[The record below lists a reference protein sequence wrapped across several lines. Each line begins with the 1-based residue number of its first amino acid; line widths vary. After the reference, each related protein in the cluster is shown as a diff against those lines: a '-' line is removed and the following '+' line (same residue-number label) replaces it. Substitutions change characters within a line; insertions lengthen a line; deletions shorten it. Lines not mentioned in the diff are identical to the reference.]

1 MLSLKSA
8 STVIDM
14 QMCTFAFE
22 REKWLK
28 NTDKNVFV
36 WPVKITDMFHAHCFC
51 VCVCVC
57 VSFYHVIAMS
67 SAFRLSNGYH
77 QNIHFWTVALKIL
90 FSVYTHHKII
100 HNGGN

>member
-1 MLSLKSA
+1 MLSLMSA

-28 NTDKNVFV
+28 NTDKDVSF
-36 WPVKITDMFHAHCFC
+36 WPVEITNMFHAHCFFC
-51 VCVCVC
+51 R
-57 VSFYHVIAMS
+57 VIAITETENI
-67 SAFRLSNGYH
+67 RHCNH
-77 QNIHFWTVALKIL
+77 QNVHFWTVALKIL
-90 FSVYTHHKII
+90 FSVYTNHKII

>member
-1 MLSLKSA
+1 MLSLMSA

-28 NTDKNVFV
+28 NTDKDVSF
-36 WPVKITDMFHAHCFC
+36 WPVEITDMFHAHCFL
-51 VCVCVC
+51 
-57 VSFYHVIAMS
+57 SFYCVIAITETES
-67 SAFRLSNGYH
+67 IQHGNH
-77 QNIHFWTVALKIL
+77 QNVHFWTVALKIL
-90 FSVYTHHKII
+90 FSVYTNHRII

>member
-14 QMCTFAFE
+14 QMCTFGFE

-28 NTDKNVFV
+28 NTDKDVSF
-36 WPVKITDMFHAHCFC
+36 WPVKITDMFHTHCFFLLL
-51 VCVCVC
+51 
-57 VSFYHVIAMS
+57 SFYHVIAMS
-67 SAFRLSNGYH
+67 YAFRLSNGYH